1 MAVYDLEEQERID
14 ALKDWWETNRVV
26 VLGVAGVVVAAVAG
40 YFGWQAWQNSQLV
53 KAESLYKAFTKVVDQ
68 REVAKLPEAAA
79 PLLEQTAGTFQASS
93 AALLAA
99 KAAFDAKDFA
109 GARKSL
115 EWLIEKGA
123 TDLRPIAR
131 LRLAQVLLEDK
142 KYDDAL
148 KVLDQI
154 KEEAF
159 IALAS
164 DVKGD
169 VLMAKG
175 SKDEARLAWQAAVD
189 KAGERSAIKQLAQI
203 KLDAV
208 GGVTK

>member
-14 ALKDWWETNRVV
+14 ALKDWWEANRVV
-26 VLGVAGVVVAAVAG
+26 VLGVAGVVIATVAG
-40 YFGWQAWQNSQLV
+40 YFGWQSWQNSQLV

-68 REVAKLPEAAA
+68 RDATKLPEAVT
-79 PLLEQTAGTFQASS
+79 PLLEQTGGTFQASS

-99 KAAFDAKDFA
+99 KTAFEAKDFA
-109 GARKSL
+109 GARKHL

-123 TDLRPIAR
+123 ADLRPIAR

-154 KEEAF
+154 KEDAF
-159 IALAS
+159 VALAS

-175 SKDEARLAWQAAVD
+175 NKDEARLAWQAAVD

-208 GGVTK
+208 GGVAK

>member
-26 VLGVAGVVVAAVAG
+26 ILGVAGVLVATVAG
-40 YFGWQAWQNSQLV
+40 YFGWKAWQHSQLV
-53 KAESLYKAFTKVVDQ
+53 KAESLYKSFTKVVDQ
-68 REVAKLPEAAA
+68 RDATKLPEATA
-79 PLLEQTAGTFQASS
+79 PLLEQTAGTFQATS
-93 AALLAA
+93 AALLSA
-99 KAAFDAKDFA
+99 KTAFEAKDFA

-115 EWLIEKGA
+115 EWMIDKGVA
-123 TDLRPIAR
+123 DLRPIAR
-131 LRLAQVLLEDK
+131 LRLAQVLLEEK
-142 KYDDAL
+142 KYDEAL

-154 KEEAF
+154 KEESF

-175 SKDEARLAWQAAVD
+175 SKDEARLAWQAAVE
-189 KAGERSAIKQLAQI
+189 KAGERSAIKQVAQI

-208 GGVTK
+208 GGVAK

>member
-26 VLGVAGVVVAAVAG
+26 VLGVAGVVVTAIAG
-40 YFGWQAWQNSQLV
+40 YFGWQSWQHSQLV
-53 KAESLYKAFTKVVDQ
+53 KAESLYKDFTKVVDQ
-68 REVAKLPEAAA
+68 RDAAKLPAAAA
-79 PLLEQTAGTFQASS
+79 PILEQTGSTFQASS

-99 KAAFDAKDFA
+99 KTAFEAKDFA
-109 GARKSL
+109 TARQNL
-115 EWLIEKGA
+115 EWMISKGA
-123 TDLRPIAR
+123 ADLRPIAR
-131 LRLAQVLLEDK
+131 LRLAQVLLEEK
-142 KYDDAL
+142 KFDDAL
-148 KVLDQI
+148 KVLDAI
-154 KEEAF
+154 KEDSF

-175 SKDEARLAWQAAVD
+175 NKEEARLAWQAAVD

-203 KLDAV
+203 KLDSV
-208 GGVTK
+208 GGVAK